1 MKKMNPAS
9 KYLIYV
15 CVVLI
20 MFNAFLGMFLTRQSS
35 RAMKNL
41 INNRMLDIS
50 NTAAAMLDGDELENL
65 KAEDIN
71 SPEYQ
76 NVLKMLTYFQE
87 NIELE
92 FIYCIKDMG
101 DKNFILT
108 VDPTA
113 TDPGAFGT
121 PIVYTDALYRA
132 SLGLDSVD
140 EKPYE
145 DKWGRFYSSYSPVF
159 DSKHKVAGIVAVDFS
174 ASWYEEQI
182 RGLIWT
188 TILMINIALVFSIV
202 IAAIV
207 ATQYKNNM
215 GHVFREMNELSDGIE
230 TLMRE
235 VSPEDVPELRESK
248 IERTGVGFKDE
259 ITMLVD
265 KILSMQ
271 ERLSEH
277 ISIIR
282 SRAYIDGLTGLNNR
296 TSYEEFTKQLQKRS
310 IEDQR
315 LYYSIVVFDVNQL
328 KIINDDYGHEEG
340 DHIITQVASAMKQTF
355 PDENLFRI
363 GGDEF
368 VGIIKGVDPKPKID
382 SFREQLCNINENDKL
397 LKENSLEIT
406 VSIGYAVY
414 DRDTDYDYAE
424 VFERADMAMY
434 ADKREY
440 YKTHEDRR
448 KRK

>member
-1 MKKMNPAS
+1 MNPAS
-9 KYLIYV
+9 KYLIYIS
-15 CVVLI
+15 VVLI

-50 NTAAAMLDGDELENL
+50 NTAAAMLNGDELEKIN
-65 KAEDIN
+65 AEDIN

-76 NVLKMLTYFQE
+76 NILKMLTYFQQ

-101 DKNFILT
+101 NKNFILT
-108 VDPTA
+108 VDPTPK
-113 TDPGAFGT
+113 DPAAFGT
-121 PIVYTDALYRA
+121 PVVYTDALYRA
-132 SLGLDSVD
+132 SIGLDSVD
-140 EKPYE
+140 EKPY
-145 DKWGRFYSSYSPVF
+145 DDRGKRFYSSYSPVF

-174 ASWYEEQI
+174 AAWYEQQI
-182 RGLIWT
+182 REQIWT
-188 TILMINIALVFSIV
+188 TIIMITVAAVFSIV

-235 VSPEDVPELRESK
+235 VSPDDVPQLRESQTD
-248 IERTGVGFKDE
+248 RSGVGFKTE
-259 ITMLVD
+259 VTMLVD

-277 ISIIR
+277 IAVIR
-282 SRAYIDGLTGLNNR
+282 SRAYVDGLTGLENR
-296 TSYEEFTKQLQKRS
+296 TSYEEFTRQLQKRS
-310 IEDQR
+310 LEDR
-315 LYYSIVVFDVNQL
+315 RIYYSIIVFDVNQL

-340 DHIITQVASAMKQTF
+340 DHIIVKVADALKQTF
-355 PDENLFRI
+355 PEDKLFRI

-368 VGIIKGVDPKPKID
+368 VCVQKGVDPKPQID
-382 SFREQLCNINENDKL
+382 RFRERLCIINEKDKL
-397 LKENSLEIT
+397 LNDNSLEIT
-406 VSIGYAVY
+406 VSLGYAVY

-440 YKTHEDRR
+440 YRTHEDRR
-448 KRK
+448 KRN